1 MIEALNVL
9 YHKHDSAEV
18 HKMTE
23 AMGECNIHKES
34 LVNEQ
39 GVKIANYYDS
49 MAEQGI
55 NFPKTP
61 GNDLILTSL
70 YEAMLKSKEIRLQ
83 NQQKL
88 LVNKTASFKRKG
100 KPKGGAKAET
110 VCFHCKGTGH
120 WKRNCKIYMAD
131 KKKGIIVIKVNIID
145 VLLAC
150 ENSKS
155 WVFDTG

>member
-1 MIEALNVL
+1 ME
-9 YHKHDSAEV
+9 
-18 HKMTE
+18 
-23 AMGECNIHKES
+23 ECNIHKES

-39 GVKIANYYDS
+39 GVKLANYYDS
-49 MAEQGI
+49 MAERGI

-70 YEAMLKSKEIRLQ
+70 CEAMLKSNEIGMQ

-88 LVNKTASFKRKG
+88 LVKKTASFKKKG

-131 KKKGIIVIKVNIID
+131 KKSGKTGKGIIVIQVNVID
-145 VLLAC
+145 VFLAS
-150 ENSKS
+150 ENSK
-155 WVFDTG
+155 VLGI